1 MKSYRSLERGA
12 VHRSIIA
19 IVGLLVLVIVFG
31 AFSAWAYVNYLDQ
44 KKDVDSKIADAAAKA
59 RLEQSDKDEADF
71 AVRENKDT
79 KQFTGPSDYGH
90 LTFDYPKKWSAYQAT
105 DVSEGGGAKY
115 EAYLNPDLVPP
126 ISDTQKFAL
135 RVTIEQITYDKAV
148 ASYNTLIKKG
158 DLKSS
163 VYNDGKH
170 TGTLLTGNFNKDI
183 IGTAVLIKL
192 RDRTLTLRTDGDTFK
207 DLFATILQTVNFNE

>member
-1 MKSYRSLERGA
+1 MNSYRTREQGA
-12 VHRSIIA
+12 VNRSIIA
-19 IVGLLVLVIVFG
+19 IAGLLLLVVIFG

-44 KKDVDSKIADAAAKA
+44 KKDVDSKISDAAAKA
-59 RLEQSDKDEADF
+59 RLEQSDKDETDF
-71 AVRENKDT
+71 AVRESKDT

-148 ASYNTLIKKG
+148 ASYNTLIKRG

-170 TGTLLTGNFNKDI
+170 TGTVLVGNFNKDI

-207 DLFATILQTVNFNE
+207 DIFAAILQTVNFNE